1 MLKTV
6 IKFIFAI
13 GIISYLVMSG
23 KLDFTL
29 LMEAIDKDTWWW
41 LALLLLMA
49 QAALSSVRWKWLL
62 ESGSSKK
69 LPILSLI
76 KLTWI
81 GLFFSSVLP
90 GAVTGD
96 IIKLVYARDLNP
108 DLSRTFLVMSALVDR
123 VLGLIGLIL
132 LTGIFTLMNVDSL
145 EALSPRMSAV
155 IHFNGALFL
164 CALIFLASLFAPVR
178 IQSLILKFCTY
189 IPLLGER
196 VAKTFSEIW
205 VMGSNKI
212 AIIKCLLLSLL
223 LQFNAVFC
231 FWLLTMPFYGKE
243 LPLDMAFAFIPIGLI
258 SVAIPISPGGLGVG
272 HVIFETLFGYVG
284 IPQGASLFN
293 IFFFALLF
301 INLLGFIPYVLSSKK
316 HALKDAEQFEEAT

>member
-1 MLKTV
+1 MLKTAL
-6 IKFIFAI
+6 KFIFAI
-13 GIISYLVMSG
+13 GIISYLVVSG
-23 KLDFTL
+23 KLDFKL
-29 LMEAIDKDTWWW
+29 LMEAIDRDTWWW
-41 LALLLLMA
+41 LAILLLMA

-62 ESGSSKK
+62 ESGSKRS
-69 LPILSLI
+69 LPTFALV

-96 IIKLVYARDLNP
+96 IIKLVYARDLDPN
-108 DLSRTFLVMSALVDR
+108 LSRTFLVMSALVDR
-123 VLGLIGLIL
+123 ILGLIGLIL
-132 LTGIFTLMNVDSL
+132 LTGIFTLINVDSL

-164 CALIFLASLFAPVR
+164 LALAFLASLFAPAK
-178 IQSLILKFCTY
+178 IQNLILK
-189 IPLLGER
+189 IALKVPVLGER
-196 VAKTFSEIW
+196 IAKTCSEIW
-205 VMGSNKI
+205 VMGSNKV

-231 FWLLTMPFYGKE
+231 FWLLTMPFYGKD
-243 LPLDMAFAFIPIGLI
+243 LPLDMAFSFIPIGLI

-272 HVIFETLFGYVG
+272 HVIFDKLFGYVG
-284 IPQGASLFN
+284 IAQGASLFN

-301 INLLGFIPYVLSSKK
+301 VNLLGFIPYVLSSKK
-316 HALKDAEQFEEAT
+316 HALKDAENFERT

>member
-1 MLKTV
+1 MLKTAL
-6 IKFIFAI
+6 KFIFAI
-13 GIISYLVMSG
+13 GIISYLVISG
-23 KLDFTL
+23 KLDFKL

-41 LALLLLMA
+41 LAILLLMG

-62 ESGSSKK
+62 ESGSSRR
-69 LPILSLI
+69 LPTFALV

-96 IIKLVYARDLNP
+96 IIKLVYARDLDPN
-108 DLSRTFLVMSALVDR
+108 LSRTYLVMSALVDR

-132 LTGIFTLMNVDSL
+132 LTGIFTLVNINSL
-145 EALSPRMSAV
+145 EALSPRMNAV

-164 CALIFLASLFAPVR
+164 IALAFLGSLFAPVK
-178 IQSLILKFCTY
+178 IQNLILKVAVKV
-189 IPLLGER
+189 PLIGER
-196 VAKTFSEIW
+196 VAKTCSEIW
-205 VMGSNKI
+205 VMGSNKLT
-212 AIIKCLLLSLL
+212 IIKCLLLSLL
-223 LQFNAVFC
+223 LQFNGVFC

-243 LPLDMAFAFIPIGLI
+243 LPLDMAFSFIPIGLI

-272 HVIFETLFGYVG
+272 HVIFDKLFSYVG
-284 IPQGASLFN
+284 IAQGASLFN

-301 INLLGFIPYVLSSKK
+301 VNLLGFIPYVLSSKK
-316 HALKDAEQFEEAT
+316 HALKDAEKFEHT